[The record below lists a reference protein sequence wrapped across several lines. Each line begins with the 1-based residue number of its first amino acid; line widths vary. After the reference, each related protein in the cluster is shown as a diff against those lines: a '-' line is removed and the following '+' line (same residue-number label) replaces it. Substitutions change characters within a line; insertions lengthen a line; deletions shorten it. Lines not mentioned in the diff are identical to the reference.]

1 MRVRPMAVWAF
12 VCAAPDLMARLST
25 HVPDTAH
32 GLPAAGEPLLT
43 GSELVAGVYG
53 PAFHAAEYFRR
64 RGAVP
69 PSLPFLDRIV
79 MRFGVSDRG
88 ANYHVPLPLSP
99 YGYSTYRGS

>member
-43 GSELVAGVYG
+43 GFELVAGVYG
-53 PAFHAAEYFRR
+53 PASMRLNTS
-64 RGAVP
+64 GAGERYLP
-69 PSLPFLDRIV
+69 RYPSWI
-79 MRFGVSDRG
+79 G
-88 ANYHVPLPLSP
+88 A
-99 YGYSTYRGS
+99 